1 MERIHAKRSGNKVN
15 SSTPHWVRDRLDS
28 KQPPRGHGLARMR
41 PPRAW
46 CVGGPRRPRGR
57 GPPTAAESAR
67 AAPAPARVA
76 AREVP
81 FAAELKGAP
90 IAARRPRRRTS
101 LSCPGQRGGRGG
113 LVTCGQAAPGDGGWV
128 EPKAPRSAEH
138 RGVGGPRVQRAGSCC
153 LIDNVVHWT
162 PSLPQV

>member
-1 MERIHAKRSGNKVN
+1 MQNVQETKLIHPRHTGSIRQQAASARARPC
-15 SSTPHWVRDRLDS
+15 PHAAATSVVC
-28 KQPPRGHGLARMR
+28 GR
-41 PPRAW
+41 PATATGAW
-46 CVGGPRRPRGR
+46 
-57 GPPTAAESAR
+57 PPTAAESAR

-128 EPKAPRSAEH
+128 EPKAPRRAEH

>member
-81 FAAELKGAP
+81 FPACSALPSPPLPGQQNGRCSLATRHRRSLSR
-90 IAARRPRRRTS
+90 ATGSARRRGLDGPPKTSRARRAPRRAPRD
-101 LSCPGQRGGRGG
+101 RR
-113 LVTCGQAAPGDGGWV
+113 APGGW
-128 EPKAPRSAEH
+128 APRRAAAWGH
-138 RGVGGPRVQRAGSCC
+138 GVS
-153 LIDNVVHWT
+153 
-162 PSLPQV
+162 PSF